1 MQKIAVAEM
10 SVKEYEVIYHLVHSL
25 IDVCSPAEMLTK
37 LQKIF
42 GADIAPRHY
51 IVFGFIVGELLATE
65 HANENLI
72 YYQCQRLN

>member
-10 SVKEYEVIYHLVHSL
+10 STAEYDVIYQLVHSL
-25 IDVCSPAEMLTK
+25 IDVCAPAEMLCK
-37 LQKIF
+37 LQKTF
-42 GADIAPRHY
+42 GPDIQPRHY
-51 IVFGFIVGELLATE
+51 IVFGFLIGELLATE